1 MDNAASNPEP
11 TISDELADA
20 AENSARMRL
29 LKRINEETNLPTL
42 GASITKVVEISSS
55 SEDPVAKLAH
65 FVLADV
71 ALTQK
76 LLRLSNTIHYR
87 TSSGGTVTTISRAIF
102 LLGFDTIKT
111 SALAMML
118 VEGFKDKKHA
128 QTVRRELAHAL
139 CASII
144 GRELSQRSR
153 YQDNEEAAIAALF
166 KNVGRILVASF
177 DHPLYQKISSK
188 QLAEGISDAET
199 ATDLLG
205 CSYARFSQLALTNWN
220 LPDSII
226 QALTPLNPGDMRK
239 PGNRNEWLKLVACFS
254 DDLAGVVLRSGE
266 TQLSERCQGL
276 YQRFGKLLEID
287 HKRFDAL
294 LGKVR
299 GETRQLAQ
307 SMDLALAEIEI
318 ADEYD
323 TTLSADLLLQEN
335 ANLVVSDERFASG
348 KPKHARELLL
358 AGVQDVTQMLAS
370 DQFRLNDLILLV
382 LETLYASMGFRF
394 ATACIR
400 DLQSERFSARVAV
413 GEKYAERQN
422 RFQFSAKPDQ
432 SLFHLALINNVD
444 MMISD
449 ASVMKIQNLLPEWHK
464 ALLPDARSFIVLP
477 LVVQKNPVG
486 LFYADRSCAADEGV
500 PADEAALIKTLKS
513 QLLAAMV
520 RK

>member
-1 MDNAASNPEP
+1 MDNSALNPEP
-11 TISDELADA
+11 TSPDDLADA
-20 AENSARMRL
+20 EENSARMRL

-102 LLGFDTIKT
+102 LLGFNTIKT

-118 VEGFKDKKHA
+118 VDGFKDKKHA
-128 QTVRRELAHAL
+128 QVVRNELAHAL

-153 YQDNEEAAIAALF
+153 YQDNEEAAIASLF

-177 DHPLYQKISSK
+177 DHPLYQRILSK
-188 QLAEGISDAET
+188 QVAGEATQPET
-199 ATDLLG
+199 APELLG
-205 CSYARFSQLALTNWN
+205 CSYARFSQLALSNWN
-220 LPDSII
+220 LPESII
-226 QALTPLNPGDMRK
+226 QALTPLHPGDMRK
-239 PGNRNEWLKLVACFS
+239 PGNRNEWLKLIASFS
-254 DDLAGVVLRSGE
+254 DDLASVVLRSGDA
-266 TQLSERCQGL
+266 QLSERCQGL

-287 HKRFDAL
+287 NKRFEIL
-294 LGKVR
+294 LSKVR

-307 SMDLALAEIEI
+307 SMDLALADIEI
-318 ADEYD
+318 ADQQEA
-323 TTLSADLLLQEN
+323 TLTADLLLQDSYN
-335 ANLVVSDERFASG
+335 PVLSDERFASG

-358 AGVQDVTQMLAS
+358 AGVQDVTQMLAT
-370 DQFRLNDLILLV
+370 DKFRLNDLILLV

-400 DLQSERFSARVAV
+400 DIQSERFCARVAV

-422 RFQFSAKPDQ
+422 RFHFSAKPDQ

-449 ASVMKIQNLLPEWHK
+449 ASAMKIQNLLPDWHR

-486 LFYADRSCAADEGV
+486 LFYADRGCTAEEGV